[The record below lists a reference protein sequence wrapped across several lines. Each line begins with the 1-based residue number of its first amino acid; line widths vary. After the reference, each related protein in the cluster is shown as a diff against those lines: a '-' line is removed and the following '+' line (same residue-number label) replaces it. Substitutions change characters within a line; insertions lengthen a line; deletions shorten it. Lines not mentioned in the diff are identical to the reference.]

1 MMSAPDRES
10 NLDEII
16 AESRG
21 RAMRYARL
29 YTFPYWF
36 LFLVILGVLLAISIL
51 TNSVYSN
58 IFGQLIEGVVMT
70 LFVSATSYA
79 TALFIAIIVGIIRSN
94 PPDPPQSR
102 QTLRRAVLRVLRI
115 GLFNICT
122 VYVNVMRGIPILI
135 VLLVTAFIIVPA
147 MRDVLNDAVLVG
159 IRDVL
164 GNSDIPD
171 IIWRGSSPMTAIV
184 ALGATYGAYMSE
196 TIRAG
201 IQSIPKGQFE
211 AAYSVGM
218 TYWQT
223 MRSIVLPQA
232 FRNVLP
238 PLGNDFVA
246 MIKDSSLLAFLG
258 IRDVTQIAKLS
269 SGRSFRY
276 VETYAVTAYIY
287 LTLVILASTLVNLLE
302 DTINIERETPRLV
315 RRLQALVPGKKKR
328 EPIVE
333 SFD

>member
-1 MMSAPDRES
+1 MASQQAEPK
-10 NLDEII
+10 LDEII

-21 RAMRYARL
+21 RAMRYGRL

-36 LFLVILGVLLAISIL
+36 LFLVVLGVLLAFSIL
-51 TNSVYSN
+51 TDSVYSN
-58 IFGQLIEGVVMT
+58 IFEQLIEGVIMT

-79 TALFIAIIVGIIRSN
+79 SALCVAMVVGIIRSN

-102 QTLRRAVLRVLRI
+102 QTFSRGALRVIRI
-115 GLFNICT
+115 AIYNVCT

-147 MRDVLNDAVLVG
+147 IRDLLNDALLVSL
-159 IRDVL
+159 RDLL

-223 MRSIVLPQA
+223 MRSIILPQA

-287 LTLVILASTLVNLLE
+287 LTLVIIASTLVNLLE

-315 RRLQALVPGKKKR
+315 KRLQGLVPGKQKR

>member
-1 MMSAPDRES
+1 MPSQRQEPD
-10 NLDEII
+10 LDEII

-21 RAMRYARL
+21 RAMRYSRI

-36 LFLVILGVLLAISIL
+36 LFLVLLGVLLAISIL
-51 TNSVYSN
+51 TDSVYSN
-58 IFGQLIEGVVMT
+58 IFDQLIEGLIMT
-70 LFVSATSYA
+70 LFVSAISYFS
-79 TALFIAIIVGIIRSN
+79 ALLVAVVVGIIRSN
-94 PPDPPQSR
+94 PPDAPQSR
-102 QTLRRAVLRVLRI
+102 QTPMRAILRALRI
-115 GLFNICT
+115 ALYNVCT
-122 VYVNVMRGIPILI
+122 VYVYVMRGVPILI
-135 VLLVTAFIIVPA
+135 VLLVTGFIIVPA
-147 MRDVLNDAVLVG
+147 LRNALNEVVMTSLRDM
-159 IRDVL
+159 L
-164 GNSDIPD
+164 GNPDIPD

-223 MRSIVLPQA
+223 MRSIILPQA

-287 LTLVILASTLVNLLE
+287 LTLVIVASTLVNLLE

-315 RRLQALVPGKKKR
+315 RQLRALGPSGKSKR
-328 EPIVE
+328 EPAP
-333 SFD
+333 